1 MSRDRM
7 TAVKKK
13 TALVVDDEQD
23 IVSIVKTML
32 EGEGYE
38 VLCASDGLEV
48 FSLLAERTPDVLIID
63 RMMPGMNGMEVI
75 SKLKESPKTS
85 SIPVIMLTSMDK
97 FDDVSE
103 GYKQGAD
110 GYITKPF
117 TKAQIVNGVNLVLS
131 SRPTLSAEQLSSHA
145 PAFLRAC
152 AKLSRRTEELAGRFA
167 AQEGLSPNAWAYKGL
182 EERLRTDED
191 QMGALKQAP
200 EWHCCFHGWGVDF
213 QNTKTAE
220 QADLAIGPGGRCD
233 AFDESRVQGYIQ
245 NEAQR
250 GADFIDLNAMIEKHS
265 DSARMFMDYVARQQ
279 WIEPARAKTGPT
291 KKELDAQ
298 LGDRW
303 AISERGSRI
312 LHRN

>member
-1 MSRDRM
+1 M

-13 TALVVDDEQD
+13 TALVVDDEPD

-38 VLCASDGLEV
+38 VLCAGDGLEV
-48 FSLLAERTPDVLIID
+48 FPLLKERIPDVLIID

-75 SKLKESPKTS
+75 NKLKESPKTS

-97 FDDVSE
+97 FDDVTE

-117 TKAQIVNGVNLVLS
+117 TKAQIINGVNLVLA
-131 SRPTLSAEQLSSHA
+131 SRPTLSADELKAHA
-145 PAFLRAC
+145 LVFLRAC
-152 AKLSRRTEELAGRFA
+152 AKLSKRTEELAGQFA
-167 AQEGLSPNAWAYKGL
+167 AQEGLSPSVWSYKSL
-182 EERLRTDED
+182 ETRLKTDQE
-191 QMGALKQAP
+191 QEGILKAAP
-200 EWHCCFHGWGVDF
+200 EWRYCFRGWGVDF
-213 QNTKTAE
+213 HNTKTGE
-220 QADLAIGPGGRCD
+220 RVDLAIGPGGRCD
-233 AFDESRVQGYIQ
+233 TFDEWRVQCYIL

-250 GADFIDLNAMIEKHS
+250 GADFTDLNTMIENHS
-265 DSARMFMDYVARQQ
+265 DAVRMIMEYLSRQR
-279 WIEPARAKTGPT
+279 WIEPARAEGEAA

-303 AISERGSRI
+303 VVSDKGSKR
-312 LHRN
+312 LQQN